1 MQGGTAKIRES
12 WWCCDDYDEGG
23 GKHLVD
29 KKFIG
34 ELFIYIM
41 KIFVICLQ
49 NQSFFLY
56 LLFFFKYF
64 FSFYLRQYHK
74 LKCNVMLCCWPI
86 ILLPYMMRNPSR
98 IINPKAV
105 MIPMPKKNP
114 AAPYN
119 WQPWSPYNQLNKI
132 KLKLKIKKK

>member
-1 MQGGTAKIRES
+1 MMMLWWLWRGRGETPGGQKIYWRT
-12 WWCCDDYDEGG
+12 
-23 GKHLVD
+23 
-29 KKFIG
+29 
-34 ELFIYIM
+34 IYIYYENFRHLSA
-41 KIFVICLQ
+41 K
-49 NQSFFLY
+49 SKFFLI
-56 LLFFFKYF
+56 FIVFFKYF

-119 WQPWSPYNQLNKI
+119 WQPWSPYNQLNKMKI
-132 KLKLKIKKK
+132 KSKIKKK